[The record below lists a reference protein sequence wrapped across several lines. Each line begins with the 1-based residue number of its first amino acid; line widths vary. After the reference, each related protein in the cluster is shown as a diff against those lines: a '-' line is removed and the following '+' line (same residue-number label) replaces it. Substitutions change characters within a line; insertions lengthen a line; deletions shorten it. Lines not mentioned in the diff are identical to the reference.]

1 MISIA
6 NLSKSYDG
14 VRALRNV
21 TLEIPR
27 GEFFGLIGAN
37 GAGKST
43 LLKSVIGLVKP
54 DNGEIKI
61 ADYSS
66 EEDLLSIK
74 RLVGYAPEEPILYEY
89 LTGREYLEFVGSL
102 REMDHQVAANR
113 IEELLSV
120 YELSEK
126 ASQLIAEYSHGM
138 RKKISLCAA
147 LLDQPQILLLDE
159 PTNGLDPESVFQL
172 KKQLQAGSERG
183 VTVIFSSHI
192 LDTVEK
198 VCHRIG
204 IIHEG
209 RIIACGSLAE
219 LRTQHGEEFSLEE
232 IFMRLVEKE

>member
-1 MISIA
+1 MISIT

-43 LLKSVIGLVKP
+43 LLKSIIGLVRP

-61 ADYSS
+61 TDYST

-74 RLVGYAPEEPILYEY
+74 RLVGYAPEEPILYDY

-102 REMDHQVAANR
+102 REMDGQVAANR
-113 IEELLSV
+113 IEELMSV

-219 LRTQHGEEFSLEE
+219 LRTQHGEELSLEE